1 MRMDF
6 FPTIAKLRTTLHPQ
20 NDIDLLLAK
29 SINKDTVFLH
39 THPDYK
45 LSVVQYFTFLRL
57 VRQYRQGFSV
67 AAITEHKE
75 FFGLNFIV
83 NKHTLIPRPETE
95 HLVERALAN
104 LTPNTILIDVGTGTG
119 CIPIT
124 LLVKSQA
131 TPKTTLAIDISRSAL
146 AVAKKNTKLHKVTIT
161 FRHGNLLTAL
171 TKKDTEQ
178 ITKTDGPILITANL
192 PYLTNEQLQN
202 EKSIQREPKIALVA
216 DKQGLALYEALFA
229 QVVNL
234 KISQPLQLI
243 LEIDPSQTTGIQTLA
258 KHHFPHSQIAIQKD
272 LASRDRIVSI
282 TINSK

>member
-1 MRMDF
+1 
-6 FPTIAKLRTTLHPQ
+6 
-20 NDIDLLLAK
+20 
-29 SINKDTVFLH
+29 
-39 THPDYK
+39 
-45 LSVVQYFTFLRL
+45 
-57 VRQYRQGFSV
+57 
-67 AAITEHKE
+67 
-75 FFGLNFIV
+75 
-83 NKHTLIPRPETE
+83 
-95 HLVERALAN
+95 
-104 LTPNTILIDVGTGTG
+104 
-119 CIPIT
+119 
-124 LLVKSQA
+124 
-131 TPKTTLAIDISRSAL
+131 
-146 AVAKKNTKLHKVTIT
+146 VAKKNTKLHKVTIT

>member
-1 MRMDF
+1 MDF
-6 FPTIAKLRTTLHPQ
+6 FPTIAKLRITSHQQ

-29 SINKDTVFLH
+29 SINKDTIFLH
-39 THPDYK
+39 THPEYK
-45 LSVVQYFTFLRL
+45 LSIVQYFTFLRL

-95 HLVERALAN
+95 HLVEAALTN
-104 LTPNTILIDVGTGTG
+104 LTENTILIDVGTGTG

-124 LLVKSQA
+124 LLVKSPI
-131 TPKTTLAIDISRSAL
+131 TPKTIFAIDISRSAL
-146 AVAKKNTKLHKVTIT
+146 TVAKKNAKIHNVAIT

-171 TKKDTEQ
+171 TKKDTQQ
-178 ITKTDGPILITANL
+178 ITKNNGPLLITANL

-216 DKQGLALYEALFA
+216 DKQGLGLYEKLFK
-229 QVVNL
+229 QINSL
-234 KISQPLQLI
+234 KLTQPLQLV
-243 LEIDPSQTTGIQTLA
+243 LEIDPDQTASIQTLA
-258 KHHFPHSQIAIQKD
+258 KHHFPNSQVAIQKD
-272 LASRDRIVSI
+272 LASRARIVSI
-282 TINSK
+282 IS